1 MLTFVLLFPVS
12 HAWGYRPFISTDAA
26 VADPQ
31 ELEIEFGYFTLK
43 RKEQKN
49 TTVTPHVVLNY
60 GLAQNWEVVGE
71 VAVEKSPDES
81 AQLVDLGLSL
91 KAVLKE
97 GILQNK
103 DGISLAIEAGPL
115 LPSTVAGEPRFGFV
129 GIGILSGKL
138 FPLLYHVNFGA
149 GVNRTKTNPF
159 AVWGVIVE
167 LPVLQN
173 FRLVGEVSGEN
184 IREELPDESVLLGFI
199 WKLPSTPILIDS
211 GIRKSLSRG
220 APDWQFTT
228 GLTWSFSFPSFTA
241 SALTSGGT
249 P

>member
-1 MLTFVLLFPVS
+1 MGLREVERTGGQYGSLLFTFVLLLPVS
-12 HAWGYRPFISTDAA
+12 HAWGYRPFVSTDAA

-97 GILQNK
+97 GILQN
-103 DGISLAIEAGPL
+103 
-115 LPSTVAGEPRFGFV
+115 
-129 GIGILSGKL
+129 
-138 FPLLYHVNFGA
+138 
-149 GVNRTKTNPF
+149 
-159 AVWGVIVE
+159 
-167 LPVLQN
+167 
-173 FRLVGEVSGEN
+173 
-184 IREELPDESVLLGFI
+184 
-199 WKLPSTPILIDS
+199 
-211 GIRKSLSRG
+211 
-220 APDWQFTT
+220 
-228 GLTWSFSFPSFTA
+228 
-241 SALTSGGT
+241 
-249 P
+249 